1 MTAITVFCDKESKT
15 LKGFEIKG
23 HAGWADS
30 GQDIVCAGIS
40 LLAITTQ
47 NAIECFCEDK
57 FIQTCNEKKGVMKFV
72 IEGLPGHDAEL
83 LLEAAKLGFEGIAA
97 EYDEFVSM
105 KIKEV

>member
-1 MTAITVFCDKESKT
+1 MTAITVLCDKESNT
-15 LKGFEIKG
+15 MRGFEIEG

-40 LLAITTQ
+40 FLAINTQ
-47 NAIECFCEDK
+47 NAIESFCEDK
-57 FIQTCNEKKGVMKFV
+57 FEQTCNEKKGFMRFV

-83 LLEAAKLGFEGIAA
+83 LLETARMGFEEIAA